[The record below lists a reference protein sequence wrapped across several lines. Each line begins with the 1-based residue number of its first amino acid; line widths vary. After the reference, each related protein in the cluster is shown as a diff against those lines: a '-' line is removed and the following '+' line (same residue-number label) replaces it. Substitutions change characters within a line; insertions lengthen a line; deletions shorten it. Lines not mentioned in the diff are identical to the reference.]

1 MKRWYI
7 VFIII
12 GGLLG
17 GCSSSSGPGEE
28 STDPPMK
35 PMSTEINAPE
45 SVLLGEDAQYE
56 AECSTDD
63 GILRMEMSYDGP
75 SHSFTK
81 VLENPGTT
89 ASIDTILAHTQAGT
103 VTIDALCEN
112 NYEFGPNQQRRE
124 NGATTVRSP
133 EPVEYTQT
141 SFTMEQYETIRLN
154 LQDFIQSAVEVDST
168 NASTNSNQLQ
178 ITRIDSDIYEFTS
191 PQAGQ
196 HDFELFAQNVD
207 KSTTETDAVMNVQSV
222 EPIQVYVQNND
233 TDKHTNGLVAHL
245 GVYDSQG
252 TRLDTLSSSN
262 GRFEIPRSD
271 AIEFIRAR
279 YTKNGDAFSFVRT
292 DKDIVA
298 TMASADTEHITRVV
312 DYYLRDKDGDI
323 RGELKPSARKIE
335 SPEGF
340 RKWVVEG
347 ALDAVGSFN
356 GDRSVPGTLAGT
368 FNCYT
373 ESKNGRGPDELLLTD
388 VFHRLNNGD
397 TSYLTQR
404 VKNIIKDE
412 YNSNIAPWIG
422 EFALDLKEVD
432 RIDYDSENNKFANIS
447 FFAPQSHPAFGELG
461 RVYVFGEEPNTVLNA
476 SGWIRS
482 LENGGAKDD
491 QIRYAVN
498 QEGFAAL
505 AFMSRTPA
513 DDWADENQSIVH
525 NSSSLL
531 KPSLMD
537 GKLTRA
543 NWEKT
548 YGCADQQGNLRILY
562 LNDVFGKAQ

>member
-35 PMSTEINAPE
+35 PMSTEIAAPE

-112 NYEFGPNQQRRE
+112 KYEFGPNQQRRE
-124 NGATTVRSP
+124 NSATTVRSP

-141 SFTMEQYETIRLN
+141 SFTMEQYETMRLN
-154 LQDFIQSAVEVDST
+154 LQDFIQSAVDVDST
-168 NASTNSNQLQ
+168 HASTNSNQLQ
-178 ITRIDSDIYEFTS
+178 ITRIDSDVYEFTS
-191 PQAGQ
+191 SQAGQ

-207 KSTTETDAVMNVQSV
+207 KSTTQADAVMNVQSV
-222 EPIQVYVQNND
+222 EPIQIYVQNND

-279 YTKNGDAFSFVRT
+279 YTQNGDAFSFVRT

-323 RGELKPSARKIE
+323 RGELKPGARKIE

-347 ALDAVGSFN
+347 ALDGVASFEGSPT
-356 GDRSVPGTLAGT
+356 RGTTDGT

-373 ESKNGRGPDELLLTD
+373 ESENGRGPDTVLVPQT
-388 VFHRLNNGD
+388 LNETQNNQ
-397 TSYLTQR
+397 TSDLEPR
-404 VKNIIKDE
+404 VKDIIVDV
-412 YNSNIAPWIG
+412 YRNQIAPWMG
-422 EFALDLKEVD
+422 EFAPDLEFVD
-432 RIDYDSENNKFANIS
+432 YLEYDWKNNEFVNRPI
-447 FFAPQSHPAFGELG
+447 FGPESHPGFGELG
-461 RVYVFGEEPNTVLNA
+461 RVAVSGLEPNSVYFALA
-476 SGWIRS
+476 QIRS
-482 LENGGAKDD
+482 TGDGGAKDS
-491 QIRYAVN
+491 QLRYAANV
-498 QEGFAAL
+498 EGFAAF
-505 AFMSRTPA
+505 AFMSRTQA
-513 DDWADENQSIVH
+513 DDWADKDQSIVH
-525 NSSSLL
+525 DSSSLSR
-531 KPSLMD
+531 PSLMD
-537 GKLTRA
+537 GKLARA
-543 NWEKT
+543 NWEQT
-548 YGCADQQGNLRILY
+548 YGCADQQGNSRILY
-562 LNDVFGKAQ
+562 LNDVFGEPQ